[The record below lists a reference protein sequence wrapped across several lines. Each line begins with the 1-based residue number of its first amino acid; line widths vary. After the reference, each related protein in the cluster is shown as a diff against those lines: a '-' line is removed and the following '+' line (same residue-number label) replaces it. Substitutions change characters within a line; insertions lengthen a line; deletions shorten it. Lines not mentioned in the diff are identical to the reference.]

1 MWQTAGNLQKILIIK
16 ALIGIYLKSLVSDKD
31 KDLSQED
38 KKTWEEYIKDPS
50 GIYDKDNKNLKNIRK
65 KRFKFDLHG
74 FTLEEA
80 NSKVRDIITF
90 CIEKNY
96 KELLLITGKGI
107 HSSNEKD
114 TYVSKDFGKLKF
126 SVPEFIKSDLELNK
140 LIISINSASIKDGG
154 EGAILIKLKQL

>member
-1 MWQTAGNLQKILIIK
+1 M
-16 ALIGIYLKSLVSDKD
+16 
-31 KDLSQED
+31 
-38 KKTWEEYIKDPS
+38 
-50 GIYDKDNKNLKNIRK
+50 
-65 KRFKFDLHG
+65 
-74 FTLEEA
+74 
-80 NSKVRDIITF
+80 
-90 CIEKNY
+90 
-96 KELLLITGKGI
+96 ITGKGI